1 MSGIMNPL
9 KCSIAVIPT
18 WTGRRSPLSKLGEMK
33 IDRHGMS
40 INVE

>member
-18 WTGRRSPLSKLGEMK
+18 WTGRRSPWSELTGDENRSPRDE
-33 IDRHGMS
+33 H
-40 INVE
+40 